1 MLVQV
6 VLPEILE
13 ILVSR
18 ELVVQLEVLVMPEPM
33 E

>member
-1 MLVQV
+1 MLVQEE
-6 VLPEILE
+6 LPEILE
-13 ILVSR
+13 IRVSR